1 MIEGRGFGIKGGHF
15 SLVLAWP
22 KSQGKEGEMKAR
34 TLFLVFVVVMLA
46 SNAFAGWMITQATR
60 DITGKKE
67 DQTVYLQQNKVKTV
81 MSDATMMF
89 DLDKEL
95 LYLIN
100 PDKKVYWS
108 GKPEDMKKSTEE
120 AQKKMMEEQMK
131 KVPPEQ
137 REAMKK
143 YMEQMQAQKASPKKE
158 VKVTVKKTGEKVTIA
173 GYSGQKYQILVN
185 GKLREETWIATKLKN
200 VSDEFD
206 RAKWEKFQK
215 ALTEMGGEEEPFSA
229 SREYLDLMEKGFSI
243 KSISYYEEGEKSEN
257 VTTKVEKKK
266 IPASEFQ
273 IPKGYKKVGMAEIVG
288 GR

>member
-1 MIEGRGFGIKGGHF
+1 
-15 SLVLAWP
+15 
-22 KSQGKEGEMKAR
+22 MKAKA
-34 TLFLVFVVVMLA
+34 LFLVFAAVLLA
-46 SNAFAGWMITQATR
+46 SNAFAGWVITQTTQ
-60 DITGKKE
+60 DITGKE
-67 DQTVYLQQNKVKTV
+67 EEQTVYLQQNKVKTV
-81 MSDATMMF
+81 MPDGIMMF

-100 PDKKVYWS
+100 PDKKAYWS
-108 GKPEDMKKSTEE
+108 GKPQDMKKSTEE

-143 YMEQMQAQKASPKKE
+143 YMEQMMAQKASPKKE
-158 VKVTVKKTGEKVTIA
+158 VKVAVKKTGEKATVA
-173 GYSGQKYQILVN
+173 GYSSQKYQILVN
-185 GKLREETWIATKLKN
+185 GKLREEMWLATKLKD
-200 VSDEFD
+200 VGAEFD

-215 ALTEMGGEEEPFSA
+215 ALTEMGGEEEPYSA

-243 KSISYYEEGEKSEN
+243 KSVSYYEEGRKSEN

-273 IPKGYKKVGMAEIVG
+273 IPKGYKKVGMAEVMG